1 MPYSNP
7 KQGLAVFLDIQ
18 RKKGQAAA
26 EDFASRHRGDMR
38 RGAKAAA
45 KEKTSKTYRPR
56 SRRSKNG

>member
-7 KQGLAVFLDIQ
+7 KQGLAIFLDLQ

-26 EDFASRHRGDMR
+26 EAFAHKHKGDMA

-45 KEKTSKTYRPR
+45 KARGSKPYRAR
-56 SRRSKNG
+56 KRDK

>member
-7 KQGLAVFLDIQ
+7 KQPIAIFLDIQ

-26 EDFASRHRGDMR
+26 KAFADKHRSEMS

-45 KEKTSKTYRPR
+45 RDRGSRPYRARKR
-56 SRRSKNG
+56 SA